1 MTAIIV
7 WFQAQLIEARAR
19 AAEEAERGEIVE
31 KVIIVAAAAAIAI
44 AAMAAIAAAV
54 DHQDRRSR
62 ALTGM
67 RGARHRNGCGLDPP
81 RDERARPTAR
91 TGYGSAR
98 DRGSSTVEFV
108 IASGQRCC
116 CCSWLCRLASV
127 PHPRRRPDRRHGLDH
142 VRTINGSPGEGIDVA
157 SEFLDQSG
165 GGLENRNVDAT
176 RTAAVS
182 SVTVSGRVVS
192 ILPGVSFTVS
202 VTVDAPTERIEP

>member
-1 MTAIIV
+1 V
-7 WFQAQLIEARAR
+7 R
-19 AAEEAERGEIVE
+19 
-31 KVIIVAAAAAIAI
+31 
-44 AAMAAIAAAV
+44 
-54 DHQDRRSR
+54 
-62 ALTGM
+62 
-67 RGARHRNGCGLDPP
+67 RHRNGRGLDPP
-81 RDERARPTAR
+81 GDEHERPDNPVEH
-91 TGYGSAR
+91 GPPR

-108 IASGQRCC
+108 IASAAMVLLLLMVVQVGVWYHTRAVAQT
-116 CCSWLCRLASV
+116 AA
-127 PHPRRRPDRRHGLDH
+127 RHGLDH
-142 VRTINGSPGEGIDVA
+142 VRTIDGSPSEGIDVA

>member
-1 MTAIIV
+1 
-7 WFQAQLIEARAR
+7 
-19 AAEEAERGEIVE
+19 
-31 KVIIVAAAAAIAI
+31 
-44 AAMAAIAAAV
+44 
-54 DHQDRRSR
+54 
-62 ALTGM
+62 M
-67 RGARHRNGCGLDPP
+67 RRHRHGRGLDPP
-81 RDERARPTAR
+81 LDEHTRSDIPVEQRSP
-91 TGYGSAR
+91 R

-108 IASGQRCC
+108 IASAAMVLLLLMVVQVGVWYHTRAVAQT
-116 CCSWLCRLASV
+116 AA
-127 PHPRRRPDRRHGLDH
+127 RHGLDH
-142 VRTINGSPGEGIDVA
+142 VRTINGSPSEGIDVA

>member
-1 MTAIIV
+1 M
-7 WFQAQLIEARAR
+7 
-19 AAEEAERGEIVE
+19 
-31 KVIIVAAAAAIAI
+31 
-44 AAMAAIAAAV
+44 
-54 DHQDRRSR
+54 RR
-62 ALTGM
+62 
-67 RGARHRNGCGLDPP
+67 HHNGRGLDPP
-81 RDERARPTAR
+81 LDEHTRSDIPVEQRSR
-91 TGYGSAR
+91 R

-108 IASGQRCC
+108 IASTAMVLLLLMVVQVGVWYHTRAVAQT
-116 CCSWLCRLASV
+116 AA
-127 PHPRRRPDRRHGLDH
+127 RHGLDH
-142 VRTINGSPGEGIDVA
+142 VRTINGSPSEGIDVA

>member
-1 MTAIIV
+1 
-7 WFQAQLIEARAR
+7 
-19 AAEEAERGEIVE
+19 
-31 KVIIVAAAAAIAI
+31 
-44 AAMAAIAAAV
+44 
-54 DHQDRRSR
+54 
-62 ALTGM
+62 M
-67 RGARHRNGCGLDPP
+67 RRHRNGRGLDPP
-81 RDERARPTAR
+81 RDERTRPDIPVEQ
-91 TGYGSAR
+91 GSPR

-108 IASGQRCC
+108 IASAAMVLLLLMVVQVGVWYHTRAVAQT
-116 CCSWLCRLASV
+116 AA
-127 PHPRRRPDRRHGLDH
+127 RHGLDH
-142 VRTINGSPGEGIDVA
+142 VRTINGSPSEGIDVA

>member
-1 MTAIIV
+1 
-7 WFQAQLIEARAR
+7 
-19 AAEEAERGEIVE
+19 
-31 KVIIVAAAAAIAI
+31 
-44 AAMAAIAAAV
+44 
-54 DHQDRRSR
+54 
-62 ALTGM
+62 M
-67 RGARHRNGCGLDPP
+67 RRHRNGRGLDPP
-81 RDERARPTAR
+81 RDEHTRPDIPVER
-91 TGYGSAR
+91 RSPR

-108 IASGQRCC
+108 IASAAMVLLLLMVVQVGV
-116 CCSWLCRLASV
+116 WY
-127 PHPRRRPDRRHGLDH
+127 PPRAVAQPAARHGLDH
-142 VRTINGSPGEGIDVA
+142 VRTINGSPSEGIDVA